1 MASPAAEPRPAAP
14 PKPPPLQAWVCPRG
28 HKLAL
33 VALAP
38 GSRIAVKCQSCRQW
52 YEKEQAA

>member
-1 MASPAAEPRPAAP
+1 MASPAAKDAP

-28 HKLAL
+28 HKLAF

-38 GSRIAVKCQSCRQW
+38 GSRIAVKCQSCKQW